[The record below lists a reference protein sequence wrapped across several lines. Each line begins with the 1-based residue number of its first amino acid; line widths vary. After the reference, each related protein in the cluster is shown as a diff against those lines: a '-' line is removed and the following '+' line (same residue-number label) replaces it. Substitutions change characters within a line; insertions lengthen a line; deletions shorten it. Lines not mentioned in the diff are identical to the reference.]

1 MFSLVRALCF
11 ICFFSGVF
19 ALPKTRRNFALHE
32 KREPV
37 SQTWT
42 TISRAHPSE
51 ILLVKIGLAQ
61 SNLHRAEEY
70 LLDISH
76 PRSANF
82 GKHWTSEEVANTFT
96 PSKESVDA
104 VVDWLLESGIDAER
118 HTFSIGMALVF
129 PKLLLSSDRGKGR
142 NWILFNATVNE
153 AESLFNTEY
162 HYFKDET
169 SEGYHIAC
177 DEYYLPKHVQ
187 RHVDFAMPTI
197 QLEGMRPI
205 ENMNLGIRPSIVGL
219 TGLDNCYELITIEC
233 LRKLYQFTAGNTSAP
248 GNEIGIPA
256 FGSYLYP
263 PDLEQFFQ
271 NYTTQPIP
279 KSVFPEFVSI
289 DGGERWDDSFTFGS
303 EATLDVQIAYSM
315 IYPQGVRLYQ
325 VGDVNTA
332 SDGTFNTFL
341 DALDGS
347 YCTYLGGDD
356 PDNDAVYPDP
366 KGKGYSGP
374 LQCGGAPRSNV
385 LSFSYL
391 QIEAALPVSYQ
402 TRQCHEWLKLGLQ
415 GISVLFASGDS
426 GVANR
431 FGMGK
436 DNSCLKP
443 LGEGPNIDVNGSGFS
458 PSFPS
463 NCPWVTTVGA
473 TFLKDH
479 DINNGEVAVA
489 LPFAPNPKRDYYSG
503 GGFSN
508 VFSQPSY
515 QAEAVSNYLTT
526 YPPPYGEH
534 IFNRSGRA
542 FPDVSA
548 IGLNVSV
555 VLGGGVTVAG
565 GTSSSTPIFASI
577 ITLLNEARIAVG
589 KKPIGFLNPIL
600 YAFPEAFNDITEGS
614 NPGCGTDGFQ
624 AQPGWDPVT
633 GLGSPNYPMLE
644 KIFVN
649 LP

>member
-1 MFSLVRALCF
+1 
-11 ICFFSGVF
+11 
-19 ALPKTRRNFALHE
+19 
-32 KREPV
+32 
-37 SQTWT
+37 
-42 TISRAHPSE
+42 
-51 ILLVKIGLAQ
+51 
-61 SNLHRAEEY
+61 
-70 LLDISH
+70 
-76 PRSANF
+76 
-82 GKHWTSEEVANTFT
+82 
-96 PSKESVDA
+96 
-104 VVDWLLESGIDAER
+104 
-118 HTFSIGMALVF
+118 
-129 PKLLLSSDRGKGR
+129 
-142 NWILFNATVNE
+142 
-153 AESLFNTEY
+153 
-162 HYFKDET
+162 
-169 SEGYHIAC
+169 
-177 DEYYLPKHVQ
+177 
-187 RHVDFAMPTI
+187 
-197 QLEGMRPI
+197 
-205 ENMNLGIRPSIVGL
+205 MNLGIRPSIVGL
-219 TGLDNCYELITIEC
+219 TGLENCYELITIEC
-233 LRKLYQFTAGNTSAP
+233 LRTLYQFTAGNTSAP

-263 PDLEQFFQ
+263 PDLEQFFE

-303 EATLDVQIAYSM
+303 EATLDVQVAYSM

-356 PDNDAVYPDP
+356 PNNDAVYPDP
-366 KGKGYSGP
+366 KGKGYDGP

-391 QIEAALPVSYQ
+391 QIEAALPASYQ

-443 LGEGPNIDVNGSGFS
+443 PGEGSNIDINGTGFS

-479 DINNGEVAVA
+479 DIKNGEVAVA

-589 KKPIGFLNPIL
+589 KKPVGFLNPIL

-614 NPGCGTDGFQ
+614 NPGCGTNGFQ